1 MPESRSQALA
11 YLSRWILRVL
21 LALYTVYNLGPILW
35 LMLSSLKSRADLFA
49 MPPKLLFTP
58 DLTGYQSVFGVGAAR
73 DSASSVGVFDSL
85 VTSVIVSTVGTA
97 AAVFLGTLA
106 GYVCSRFDFR
116 GKGDFM
122 FFVLSTR
129 MLPPVAVLVFYHMM
143 FARLGLADT
152 RIGLVLIAV
161 FINVGL
167 ATWIMKGFFDGV
179 PKEVEQIALVNGY
192 DRSYAFRRL
201 VLPMVKGGIAATA
214 GFCFIFAWNEF
225 AFASILTT
233 TQAKTLPVKI
243 STASGATGIEWTQ
256 ICAAGVVLIIPV
268 LVFFYLIRRHLLMGM
283 TFGVLG
289 RR

>member
-1 MPESRSQALA
+1 MPQSRNQALA
-11 YLSRWILRVL
+11 LLSRWTL
-21 LALYTVYNLGPILW
+21 LLMLVLYTIYNLGPILW
-35 LMLSSLKSRADLFA
+35 LMISSLKSRADLFA
-49 MPPKLLFTP
+49 MPPKLVFSP
-58 DLTGYQSVFGVGAAR
+58 DFSGYQSVFGVGAAR

-97 AAVFLGTLA
+97 VAVFLGTLA

-179 PKEVEQIALVNGY
+179 PKEVEQIAFVNGY
-192 DRSYAFRRL
+192 SRNYAFRRL

-256 ICAAGVVLIIPV
+256 ICAAGVVLILPV